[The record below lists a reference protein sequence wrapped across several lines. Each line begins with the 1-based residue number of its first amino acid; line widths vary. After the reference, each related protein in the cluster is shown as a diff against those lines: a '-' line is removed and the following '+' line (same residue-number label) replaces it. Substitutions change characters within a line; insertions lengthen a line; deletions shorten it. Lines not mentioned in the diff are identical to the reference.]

1 MTTVS
6 KNAYIDKLDDMVSE
20 YTNTYRTIKM
30 KPIDVKD
37 NKIIH
42 TLIQRKKLMIKI
54 QNLKL
59 GIM

>member
-20 YTNTYRTIKM
+20 YTNTYRTIKV

-37 NKIIH
+37 NNIIH